1 MEGQRRQVGAGALRR
16 YCGHVK
22 FAASLCQPVAAAM
35 IELLYYPSNASFA
48 PHLLLEEMDIP
59 YTLRQVDRA
68 NNEHKSPAYLKLNP
82 NGVIPV
88 LVDGDLVLY
97 ETAAILMHLADC
109 HPRFAPA
116 TGTAERAQYYKWM
129 VWLTNTLQ
137 AMLIHYFYPDR
148 MAADADEVK
157 ARAEAQIAPMLDQ
170 MDAELARHG
179 GDWFLGN
186 RFTAVDPL
194 AFMLCRWTRMQANP
208 AKTRP
213 ALRAYL
219 QRVFERP
226 ATQRVVAKEKLLDP
240 VF

>member
-1 MEGQRRQVGAGALRR
+1 
-16 YCGHVK
+16 
-22 FAASLCQPVAAAM
+22 M
-35 IELLYYPSNASFA
+35 IELHYYPSNASFA
-48 PHLLLEEMDIP
+48 PHLLLEEMGIP
-59 YTLRQVDRA
+59 YTLREVDRA
-68 NNEHKSPAYLKLNP
+68 NNEHKSAAYLKLNP
-82 NGVIPV
+82 NGLIPV

-109 HPRFAPA
+109 HPGFAPSP
-116 TGTAERAQYYKWM
+116 GTPERAQYYKWM

-148 MAADADEVK
+148 MATDAAEVK

-179 GDWFLGN
+179 QPWFMGQQY
-186 RFTAVDPL
+186 TAVDPL

-213 ALRAYL
+213 ALGAYL
-219 QRVFERP
+219 KRVLERA
-226 ATQRVVAKEKLLDP
+226 ATQRVVAKEKLPDP
-240 VF
+240 VY

>member
-1 MEGQRRQVGAGALRR
+1 
-16 YCGHVK
+16 
-22 FAASLCQPVAAAM
+22 M
-35 IELLYYPSNASFA
+35 IELHYFPSNASFA
-48 PHLLLEEMDIP
+48 PHLLLEEMGVP
-59 YTLRQVDRA
+59 FKLRTVDRA

-82 NGVIPV
+82 NGLIPT

-97 ETAAILMHLADC
+97 ETAAILMHLADS
-109 HPRFAPA
+109 HPGFAPA
-116 TGTAERAQYYKWM
+116 PGTAERAQYYKWM

-148 MAADADEVK
+148 MASDAAEVK

-170 MDAELARHG
+170 LDAELTRHG
-179 GDWFLGN
+179 GPWFLGE
-186 RFTAVDPL
+186 RYTAVDPL
-194 AFMLCRWTRMQANP
+194 VFMLCRWTRMQARP

-213 ALRAYL
+213 ALGAYL

-226 ATQRVVAKEKLLDP
+226 ATQRVVTTEQLPDP

>member
-1 MEGQRRQVGAGALRR
+1 
-16 YCGHVK
+16 
-22 FAASLCQPVAAAM
+22 M
-35 IELLYYPSNASFA
+35 IELHYFPSNASFA
-48 PHLLLEEMDIP
+48 PHLLLEEMGVP
-59 YTLRQVDRA
+59 FKLRTVDRA

-82 NGVIPV
+82 NGLIPT

-109 HPRFAPA
+109 HPGFAPA
-116 TGTAERAQYYKWM
+116 PGTAERAQYYKWM

-148 MAADADEVK
+148 MASDAAEVK

-170 MDAELARHG
+170 LDAELTRHG
-179 GDWFLGN
+179 GPWFLGE
-186 RFTAVDPL
+186 RYTAVDPL
-194 AFMLCRWTRMQANP
+194 VFMLCRWTRMQARP

-213 ALRAYL
+213 TLGAYL

-226 ATQRVVAKEKLLDP
+226 ATQRVVATEQLPDP

>member
-1 MEGQRRQVGAGALRR
+1 
-16 YCGHVK
+16 
-22 FAASLCQPVAAAM
+22 M
-35 IELLYYPSNASFA
+35 IELHYFPSNASFA
-48 PHLLLEEMDIP
+48 PHLLLEEMGV
-59 YTLRQVDRA
+59 TFKLRTVDRA

-82 NGVIPV
+82 NGLIPT

-97 ETAAILMHLADC
+97 ETAAILMHLADA
-109 HPRFAPA
+109 HPGFAPA
-116 TGTAERAQYYKWM
+116 PGTPERAQYYKWM

-148 MAADADEVK
+148 MASDAAEVK

-170 MDAELARHG
+170 LDAELVRHG
-179 GDWFLGN
+179 GPWFLGE
-186 RFTAVDPL
+186 RYTAVDPL
-194 AFMLCRWTRMQANP
+194 VFMLCRWTRMQARP

-213 ALRAYL
+213 ALGAYL

-226 ATQRVVAKEKLLDP
+226 ATQRVVVTEQLPDP

>member
-1 MEGQRRQVGAGALRR
+1 
-16 YCGHVK
+16 
-22 FAASLCQPVAAAM
+22 M
-35 IELLYYPSNASFA
+35 IELHYYPSNASFA
-48 PHLLLEEMDIP
+48 PHILLEEMGIP
-59 YTLRQVDRA
+59 YVLRQVDRA

-82 NGVIPV
+82 NGLIPT

-109 HPRFAPA
+109 HPAGGHVFAPA
-116 TGTAERAQYYKWM
+116 PGTPERAQYYKWM

-148 MAADADEVK
+148 MASNADEVK

-179 GDWFLGN
+179 GDWFLGQSY
-186 RFTAVDPL
+186 TAVDPL
-194 AFMLCRWTRMQANP
+194 AFMLCRWTRMQHNP

-213 ALRAYL
+213 ALGAYL
-219 QRVFERP
+219 KRVLERP
-226 ATQRVVAKEKLLDP
+226 ATQRVVAKEKLADP
-240 VF
+240 IY